1 MNEYI
6 EYMGTF
12 DETVDR
18 ISVECSI
25 DREAAFKILNVLIDN
40 PDLLDRKTEKLYS
53 KSADDKVAAGKSGMM
68 IGRSTYYLSIKKVTL
83 FTAFLLISAVSLANS
98 EINYAAVLGSL
109 ALQIP
114 SLPQLLNGSFKIYE
128 ESGEKC
134 IIREL
139 AARKQSP
146 ASAKDIK
153 RKIGK
158 ICTKEYNCDYRINGK
173 CTCTA
178 DDIEAVCE
186 SLAEKGALKK
196 TGNKYVY
203 IV

>member
-1 MNEYI
+1 MKDYI
-6 EYMGTF
+6 EFSGAF
-12 DETVDR
+12 DDIVDK
-18 ISVECSI
+18 IVEECSLE
-25 DREAAFKILNVLIDN
+25 REAVFKILNVLIDN
-40 PDLLDRKTEKLYS
+40 PDLLDRKTEELYS
-53 KSADDKVAAGKSGMM
+53 ICEDAEVTPCRSGMM

-158 ICTKEYNCDYRINGK
+158 ICTKEYNCDYRISGK

-196 TGNKYVY
+196 TGSKFVYV
-203 IV
+203 V